1 MPPARRICGGKN
13 LDIPESLA
21 YNIMEYPGVA
31 KFGIAL
37 GSGPRGRGFE
47 SRHSDHSERPYG
59 RSEFLFYLRFVR
71 FEHLSSSIYAITA

>member
-47 SRHSDHSERPYG
+47 SRHSDQK
-59 RSEFLFYLRFVR
+59 
-71 FEHLSSSIYAITA
+71 EHLHFMQVLFLRSRAAFRTHGLLQAA